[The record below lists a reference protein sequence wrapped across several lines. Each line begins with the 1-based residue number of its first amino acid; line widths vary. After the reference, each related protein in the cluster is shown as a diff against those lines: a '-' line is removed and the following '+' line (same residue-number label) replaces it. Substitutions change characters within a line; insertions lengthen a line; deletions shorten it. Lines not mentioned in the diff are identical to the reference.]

1 MRTTANIAAVR
12 GYGYT
17 GYAGARPAELAGAI
31 KFAKNVALFAAAPF
45 IGLAY
50 AAAFPFV
57 AVGMLAWYGIRAARR
72 RGGAG

>member
-17 GYAGARPAELAGAI
+17 AYAGARPAELAGAI
-31 KFAKNVALFAAAPF
+31 KFVKNVALFAAAPF

-50 AAAFPFV
+50 AVAFPFV
-57 AVGMLAWYGIRAARR
+57 AVGMIAWYAGRALVKK
-72 RGGAG
+72 AGTR

>member
-57 AVGMLAWYGIRAARR
+57 GLALLVRYGYQAWVNKTKVE
-72 RGGAG
+72 

>member
-1 MRTTANIAAVR
+1 MRTTANIAAVG

-17 GYAGARPAELAGAI
+17 DYTAVA
-31 KFAKNVALFAAAPF
+31 KVAKNVALFAAAPF

-57 AVGMLAWYGIRAARR
+57 ALGLIAWQGARAVLKRVRAA
-72 RGGAG
+72 

>member
-12 GYGYT
+12 GYGFT
-17 GYAGARPAELAGAI
+17 DYAGAARI
-31 KFAKNVALFAAAPF
+31 VKNVALFAAAPF

-57 AVGMLAWYGIRAARR
+57 AVGMLAWYGVRAARKR
-72 RGGAG
+72 AGAA

>member
-17 GYAGARPAELAGAI
+17 GYAGAA

-57 AVGMLAWYGIRAARR
+57 AVGMIAWYGVCAARKRAA
-72 RGGAG
+72 A

>member
-12 GYGYT
+12 AYEVRTEG
-17 GYAGARPAELAGAI
+17 LADA
-31 KFAKNVALFAAAPF
+31 AKVLKNIVLFAAAPF

-57 AVGMLAWYGIRAARR
+57 AVGMLGWYGVRAARAR
-72 RGGAG
+72 AGRT

>member
-12 GYGYT
+12 GYEGFAEV
-17 GYAGARPAELAGAI
+17 AGAVRVV
-31 KFAKNVALFAAAPF
+31 KNVALFVVAPF

-57 AVGMLAWYGIRAARR
+57 AVGMLAWYGVRAARKR
-72 RGGAG
+72 AGTA